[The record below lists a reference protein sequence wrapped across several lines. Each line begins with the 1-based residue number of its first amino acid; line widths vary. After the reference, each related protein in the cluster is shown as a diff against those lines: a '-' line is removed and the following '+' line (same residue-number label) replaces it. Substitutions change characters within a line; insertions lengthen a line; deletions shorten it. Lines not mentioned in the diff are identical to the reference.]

1 LTEQTVLVG
10 LLTGSLSYAVFF
22 AYASFFEWTL
32 HKYIMHMTMWN
43 YPFTSHALTHH
54 GLFRADHSYHLRRE
68 QDKPKV
74 RFAWWNAPALVL
86 LQSPLLVVA
95 AYFFGWPAFFGGL
108 LAMVTDYVLYET
120 LHWCMHVPQDRW
132 IERTWVFQWLNA
144 HHHYHHLYPFKNLN
158 VVLPLADWVMG
169 TLIPVPAKN
178 PTFEQINRGQ
188 GSGTGY
194 RCCTFTRLTVSPSL
208 LTPGP

>member
-1 LTEQTVLVG
+1 LTESTVLFG
-10 LLTGSLSYAVFF
+10 LLKGSLSYVIFF
-22 AYASFFEWTL
+22 AYASFFEWFL
-32 HKYIMHMTMWN
+32 HKYIMHTLNWK

-54 GLFRADHSYHLRRE
+54 GLFRADFSYHLQRE

-74 RFAWWNAPALVL
+74 TFAWWNAPALVL
-86 LQSPLLVVA
+86 LQSPFLFVA
-95 AYFFGWPAFFGGL
+95 AYFFGWAALFGGL
-108 LAMVTDYVLYET
+108 LAMVTDYVLYEA

-169 TLIPVPAKN
+169 TLVPLPAKN
-178 PTFEQINRGQ
+178 PEFEPRKAQAA
-188 GSGTGY
+188 
-194 RCCTFTRLTVSPSL
+194 
-208 LTPGP
+208 